1 MTGIP
6 GHFGGATSIEAV
18 LTMAQDEPAPRP
30 RRRGQKA
37 PAKPAKGEAAFDLWL
52 DRGLHKLFDAVA
64 SEPVPEEFL
73 RMIEGIAE
81 EKRRK

>member
-6 GHFGGATSIEAV
+6 SHAGGATSIEAV
-18 LTMAQDEPAPRP
+18 LTMAQDETAPRS

-52 DRGLHKLFDAVA
+52 DRGLHKLFDEVA
-64 SEPVPEEFL
+64 NEPVPDEFL
-73 RMIEGIAE
+73 RMIEDMAE